1 MRNEINTGKP
11 HRSRADLITFAVF
24 CVVLGII
31 AHGEVFACTIAV
43 SADDRHVIVGNN
55 EDYLDPRTCLW
66 FVPASEENHGLVY
79 WGYDRFLYAYQ
90 GGMNEKGLFI
100 DINAIPSSGWKN
112 SPDKPDF
119 NGDVVQEV
127 LTRFETVEEV
137 VRFFN
142 EFDID
147 LGWVKYVVADASGDS
162 AIFEWLADTVHVV
175 RKDGPYLIST
185 NYLSPKE
192 HTEPRY
198 QIAEKILA
206 QPAEPSVAQMRRVL
220 SGTAYD
226 VYISQTL
233 YSTICDLRAKTLN
246 VYHFHN
252 FEEVI
257 TFDLLKELE
266 KGEVKLPIP
275 ELFDI
280 RPHYEFWFDA
290 SSAEIGADDLGRAV
304 EEHGVEGAIE
314 RFDNMRADTRSYN
327 KYIFEEWS
335 LRSLGLNYMNNG
347 RLPEA
352 IAILELAAGLYPDSW
367 EIQVALAE
375 ARLAS
380 GQKDL
385 AIRSYQKALSIN
397 PDDTDIRGAL
407 DKLRQ

>member
-1 MRNEINTGKP
+1 
-11 HRSRADLITFAVF
+11 
-24 CVVLGII
+24 
-31 AHGEVFACTIAV
+31 
-43 SADDRHVIVGNN
+43 
-55 EDYLDPRTCLW
+55 
-66 FVPASEENHGLVY
+66 
-79 WGYDRFLYAYQ
+79 
-90 GGMNEKGLFI
+90 MNEKGLFI
-100 DINAIPSSGWKN
+100 DINAIPSSGWRN

-137 VRFFN
+137 VRFFG
-142 EFDID
+142 EYDID

-185 NYLSPKE
+185 NYLSPRE

-252 FEEVI
+252 FEEVV

-280 RPHYEFWFDA
+280 RPHYEFWFNA
-290 SSAEIGADDLGRAV
+290 SSAEIGADDLARAV
-304 EEHGVEGAIE
+304 EEHGVVGAIE
-314 RFDNMRADTRSYN
+314 RFDKMRADTRSYN

-335 LRSLGLNYMNNG
+335 LRSLGLNYMING

-352 IAILELAAGLYPDSW
+352 AAILELAAGLYPDSW
-367 EIQVALAE
+367 EMQVALAE

-397 PDDTDIRGAL
+397 PDDADIKGAL